1 MATTHLIT
9 GAFGFTGRY
18 IAELLLAKGQ
28 TVRTLTHSPRRR
40 NSFGTRVAVFPLAF
54 DRPDLLREA
63 MDGVDVLY
71 NTYWVRFSKAGFSQD
86 EAVRNTQALFEAAQ
100 GSGVGRIVH
109 VSILN
114 PSADSPYE
122 YYRGK
127 AQNEQCLVA
136 SGLPHTI
143 LRPAVFFGHEDI
155 LVNNIAWM
163 LRRFP
168 VFGIFGDGKYRIR
181 PICVADF
188 AELAVRE
195 GVATGNRCIDA
206 VGPVSFSYRELV
218 TCIAQAIGV
227 KRPLLNIPP
236 LLGLG
241 MGALVGLA
249 VGDVVLTKEEIAA
262 LMDSLL
268 DSDAPATGTTHLS
281 SWARD
286 NAETLGRKYASEL
299 ARRHDRSK
307 AYSEL

>member
-40 NSFGTRVAVFPLAF
+40 NSFGTRVSVFPLAF

-71 NTYWVRFSKAGFSQD
+71 NTYWVRLSKAGFSQD

-100 GSGVGRIVH
+100 DAGVGRIVH

-163 LRRFP
+163 LRKFP
-168 VFGIFGDGKYRIR
+168 FHPIFGNGEYRVQ
-181 PICVADF
+181 PIFVEDLAH
-188 AELAVRE
+188 LAVELGKRSDN
-195 GVATGNRCIDA
+195 VALDA
-206 VGPVSFSYRELV
+206 VGPEVYTYREMVRL
-218 TCIAQAIGV
+218 IAEKIGARSRFV
-227 KRPLLNIPP
+227 RVNTSLALMASRI
-236 LLGLG
+236 
-241 MGALVGLA
+241 MGVFLR
-249 VGDVVLTKEEIAA
+249 DVVLTRDEVDG
-262 LMDSLL
+262 LMADLL
-268 DSDAPATGTTHLS
+268 VSKSGEPPPGSTLLTDWLDQNAHL
-281 SWARD
+281 
-286 NAETLGRKYASEL
+286 LGNGYSSEL
-299 ARRHDRSK
+299 DRHYR
-307 AYSEL
+307 